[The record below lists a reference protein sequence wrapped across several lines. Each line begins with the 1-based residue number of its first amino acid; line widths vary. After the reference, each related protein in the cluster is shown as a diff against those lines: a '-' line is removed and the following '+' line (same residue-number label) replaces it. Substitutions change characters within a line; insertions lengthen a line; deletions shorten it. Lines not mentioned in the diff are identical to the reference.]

1 MALHGLK
8 GGGYVTYK
16 HLEAIGVTPEQSK
29 DMTKEQI
36 QEIADKKNVKV
47 PVFATW
53 QEADAYLNSPEF
65 HASLTPDDKKAIT
78 GYTSNKYY
86 ADLNKAIYLE
96 ASRGVAPSPQM
107 QEIITKT
114 DAALAKFPK
123 FSGEVYRK
131 VNVPDLEAFMKGYAE
146 GGTVTF
152 PSYSSSSTT
161 KGTWYGNVQY
171 TIKTSGKNASPI
183 FKHSMFPGEH
193 EVLFGRNTKLR
204 VKKVTPE
211 YSETYEN
218 KQIGTKPKYNVLK
231 SGKLGKKVV
240 GTLPVYEKVA
250 TGKKVSSV
258 HIELEEI

>member
-16 HLEAIGVTPEQSK
+16 HLEAIGVSPEQSK

-65 HASLTPDDKKAIT
+65 HATLTPDDKQAIS
-78 GYTSNKYY
+78 GYTGNSYY
-86 ADLNKAIYLE
+86 AQLNKAIYNE
-96 ASRGVAPSPQM
+96 SQHGIAPDAKFQD
-107 QEIITKT
+107 IIQKT

-123 FSGEVYRK
+123 YSGEVYRK
-131 VNVPDLEAFMKGYAE
+131 VTISNLDAFMKGYAE
-146 GGTVTF
+146 GDTVTF
-152 PSYSSSSTT
+152 PAYSSSSTT
-161 KGTWYGNVQY
+161 KGTWSGNVQY
-171 TIKTSGKNASPI
+171 TIKTNGKKASPI
-183 FKHSMFPGEH
+183 FKHSQFPNEH
-193 EVLFGRNTKLR
+193 EVLFGRNSQFR

-211 YSETYEN
+211 YTDTFEH
-218 KQIGTKPKYNVLK
+218 KVVGTKPKYNVLK

-240 GTLPVYEKVA
+240 GTLPVYEQIA
-250 TGKKVSSV
+250 TGKKISNV